1 MKFLN
6 LTALLMAAVLLAA
19 LIVAGCT
26 TGPSQPAA
34 TPTPTAVQQKELTVF
49 AAASLTGVVT
59 EIAHDYELLHP
70 GVKVVTNFDGSQ
82 ALRTQIEQGAYADV
96 FLSANTKHM
105 NALRDKGLMEN
116 ASIGLFVKN
125 KLAVI
130 TPASNPANIHTLQ
143 NLSNPGVRLVIGTK
157 DVPVGDYARQI
168 LTKMAN
174 DTAYGP
180 SYQQA
185 VLKNVISEETTV
197 TAVVAKVQ
205 LGEADA
211 GIVYESDITPE
222 NRNKF
227 MIIAIPDKFNV
238 IAEYP
243 AGIVKDSRNK
253 DEASR
258 FIDYLKSDP
267 GRATLVK
274 FGFAMP

>member
-1 MKFLN
+1 MKQSNF
-6 LTALLMAAVLLAA
+6 TALSLVVIVIAA

-26 TGPSQPAA
+26 TGSSQPAA
-34 TPTPTAVQQKELTVF
+34 TSTPTAVQQKELTVF
-49 AAASLTGVVT
+49 AAASLTGVMA
-59 EIAHDYELLHP
+59 EIAKDYQVLHP
-70 GVKVVTNFDGSQ
+70 GVKIVYNFDGSQ

-116 ASIGLFVKN
+116 ATIGLFVKN

-130 TPASNPANIHTLQ
+130 TPFSNPANITTLKD
-143 NLSNPGVRLVIGTK
+143 LSKPGIKLVIGTRE
-157 DVPVGDYARQI
+157 VPVGDYARQI

-174 DTAYGP
+174 DTAYGSP
-180 SYQQA
+180 YKEA
-185 VLKNVISEETTV
+185 VLNNVISEETTV

-222 NRNKF
+222 NREKF
-227 MIIAIPDKFNV
+227 TIIAIPDKFNV

-243 AGIVKDSRNK
+243 AGVVKDSRDN

-258 FIDYLKSDP
+258 FIDYLKSSP
-267 GRATLVK
+267 GRATLAK

>member
-1 MKFLN
+1 MKISN
-6 LTALLMAAVLLAA
+6 LTALSIVALVLAA
-19 LIVAGCT
+19 IIVAGCT
-26 TGPSQPAA
+26 SGPSQPAA

-49 AAASLTGVVT
+49 AAASLTGVMAD
-59 EIAHDYELLHP
+59 IGKDYQVLHP
-70 GVKVVTNFDGSQ
+70 EIKVVYNFDGSQ

-105 NALRDKGLMEN
+105 NALRDQGFMEN
-116 ASIGLFVKN
+116 TTLGLFVKN

-130 TPASNPANIHTLQ
+130 MPASNPANIQTLQ
-143 NLSNPGVRLVIGTK
+143 DLAKPDVRLVIGTK

-180 SYQQA
+180 SYQDT
-185 VLKNVISEETTV
+185 VLGNVISEETTV

-222 NRNKF
+222 NRDKF

-243 AGIVKDSRNK
+243 AGVVKDSRNK
-253 DEASR
+253 DEASS
-258 FIDYLKSDP
+258 FINYLKSDP
-267 GRATLVK
+267 GRATLAK

>member
-1 MKFLN
+1 MKLSN
-6 LTALLMAAVLLAA
+6 LTALSIAAILLAA
-19 LIVAGCT
+19 IIVTGCT
-26 TGPSQPAA
+26 TQPAQTAA

-49 AAASLTGVVT
+49 AAASLTGVMAD
-59 EIAHDYELLHP
+59 IAKDYQLLHP
-70 GVKVVTNFDGSQ
+70 GVKIVYNFDGSQ
-82 ALRTQIEQGAYADV
+82 ALRTQIEQGASADV
-96 FLSANTKHM
+96 FLSANTKHL

-116 ASIGLFVKN
+116 ATIGLFVKN
-125 KLAVI
+125 KLAVV
-130 TPASNPANIHTLQ
+130 TPASNPANIQTLQ
-143 NLSNPGVRLVIGTK
+143 DLAKPGVRLVIGTRE
-157 DVPVGDYARQI
+157 VPVGDYARQI

-180 SYQQA
+180 SYQQT
-185 VLKNVISEETTV
+185 VLGNVISEETAV

-205 LGEADA
+205 IGEADA

-222 NRNKF
+222 NRDKF
-227 MIIAIPDKFNV
+227 TIIAIPDKFNV

-243 AGIVKDSRNK
+243 AGIMKDSRDK

-267 GRATLVK
+267 GRATLAK